1 MFGEKRRLRAQVVN
15 LREKLE
21 SEQGRSFRYCQRI
34 SELEELLHRSAG
46 MMADYRVQLLSAM
59 ERIGKVRAAV
69 ADVPLVNTEDKP
81 CRG

>member
-1 MFGEKRRLRAQVVN
+1 MFGEKKRLRARIVN
-15 LREKLE
+15 LIEKLE
-21 SEQGRSFRYCQRI
+21 AEQGRSFRYCQRI

-69 ADVPLVNTEDKP
+69 ADVPLVNTEDAT
-81 CRG
+81 CSR

>member
-1 MFGEKRRLRAQVVN
+1 MFGETTRLRAKVAN
-15 LREKLE
+15 LIEKLDA
-21 SEQGRSFRYCQRI
+21 EQGRSFRYCQRI